1 MERRPLLA
9 SELDPADAA
18 AVPMG
23 VDPELEEDPAVA
35 QMRQIMT
42 RGYTA
47 DQARRM
53 VSGRTLADGTRML
66 MPLPP
71 NDPRNLEQSAVTLPD
86 AADEAAEAAQ
96 VRRDVTDDYRR
107 ERAMYRVA
115 QRTGTPV
122 SELMQSPEWDGVGE
136 RRDGIVPI
144 EARAAMA
151 QARIDD
157 EQRRMEAWRAQVML
171 AGGRPTGG
179 PSGTK
184 AAVTALRM
192 LTPEQQ
198 QRVIEG
204 RLTNGRSYE
213 QTDPRM
219 AIAQL
224 DAQTRRDEG
233 AATRQSLSEDRAAD
247 RDAREAA
254 RKSQDA
260 EADRKHQQLMKQGQ
274 DAADQNKLL
283 LEAKIAEIRGMFA
296 DKAAQRDADEGL
308 AGARNTSNEK
318 VAEITAGARQPRL
331 DPVQQ
336 QVLQQQLN
344 AAKPLQLRAQEAVAS
359 GNPNHPDV
367 AQYADDLVHNTYS
380 SRPVA
385 LGVSTHFTDNEV
397 REAIPRLS
405 LDTGLSPEDAERL
418 LRRLQQDRNRNT
430 QVSSIAGFFYNQ

>member
-1 MERRPLLA
+1 LPPSLN
-9 SELDPADAA
+9 PADAA
-18 AVPMG
+18 AAPLG
-23 VDPELEEDPAVA
+23 VDPELAADPAVA
-35 QMRQIMT
+35 QMSQIIA
-42 RGYTA
+42 RGYTT
-47 DQARRM
+47 DQALRM
-53 VSGRTLADGTRML
+53 MAGRKQADGTRVL

-86 AADEAAEAAQ
+86 AADKAAEAAQ

-115 QRTGTPV
+115 QRTGVPV

-136 RRDGIVPI
+136 RRDGIVPMQ
-144 EARAAMA
+144 ARAAMA

-157 EQRRMEAWRAQVML
+157 EQRRMEAWRAQAML

-179 PSGTK
+179 PNGTK

-254 RKSQDA
+254 RKSQDEEA
-260 EADRKHQQLMKQGQ
+260 ERRHQQVMKQGQ
-274 DAADQNKLL
+274 DATDQNKLL
-283 LEAKIAEIRGMFA
+283 LEAKIAELRGLFA
-296 DKAAQRDADEGL
+296 DKAAQRVADEGL

-380 SRPVA
+380 SRPGA